1 MKHFFIYQ
9 EAFMRKII
17 VGSRRSKLAMTQ
29 TNWVI
34 DQLRK
39 IGAPFTFELKEIVTK
54 GDEILNVTLSKVGGK
69 GLFVKEIE
77 QAMLNKEIDI
87 AVHSMKDMPAVLP
100 DGLVI
105 GTIPER
111 EDPRDVLI
119 SKDNRSLRDLP
130 AGAIVGTSSLR
141 RKAQILSIRPDLEI
155 KWIRGNID
163 TRLKKLETE
172 EYDAII
178 LAAAGLSRMGWKAE
192 VVTEYLEPSDCI
204 PAVGQGALAI
214 ECRKDDEEILQWLA
228 KLNCPKTN
236 RAVQAERAFLNKI
249 GGSCQVPVGGYA
261 VINNENDVVLNAF
274 VASDNGKTIFKETVV
289 GKDAVTVGEEAG
301 ERLIERGAGK
311 LISEILKQL
320 D

>member
-1 MKHFFIYQ
+1 
-9 EAFMRKII
+9 MRKII

-34 DQLRK
+34 DQLKK

-77 QAMLNKEIDI
+77 QAMLKKEIDI

-119 SKDNRSLRDLP
+119 SKENRSLRDLP

-141 RKAQILSIRPDLEI
+141 RKAQILNIRPDLEI

-178 LAAAGLSRMGWKAE
+178 LAAAGLSRMGWQAE
-192 VVTEYLEPSDCI
+192 VVSEYLEPSDCI

-261 VINNENDVVLNAF
+261 VINAEDDVVLNAF
-274 VASDNGKTIFKETVV
+274 VASGNGKTIFKETVV
-289 GKDAVTVGEEAG
+289 GKDAVAVGEKAG
-301 ERLIERGAGK
+301 ERLMERGAGK
-311 LISEILKQL
+311 LISEILKEL
-320 D
+320 E

>member
-1 MKHFFIYQ
+1 
-9 EAFMRKII
+9 MRKII

-34 DQLRK
+34 DQLKK

-141 RKAQILSIRPDLEI
+141 RKAQILNIRPDLEI

-192 VVTEYLEPSDCI
+192 VVSEYLEPSDCI

-228 KLNCPKTN
+228 KINCPKTN

-261 VINNENDVVLNAF
+261 VINDENDVVLNAF
-274 VASDNGKTIFKETVV
+274 VASNNGKTIFKETVV

>member
-1 MKHFFIYQ
+1 
-9 EAFMRKII
+9 MRKII

-34 DQLRK
+34 DQLKK

-77 QAMLNKEIDI
+77 QAMLKKEIDI

-119 SKDNRSLRDLP
+119 SKENRSLRDLP

-141 RKAQILSIRPDLEI
+141 RKAQILNIRPDLEI

-178 LAAAGLSRMGWKAE
+178 LAAAGLSRMGWQAE
-192 VVTEYLEPSDCI
+192 VVSEYLEPSDCI

-261 VINNENDVVLNAF
+261 VINAEDDVVLNAF
-274 VASDNGKTIFKETVV
+274 VASGNGKTIFKETVV
-289 GKDAVTVGEEAG
+289 GKDAVAVGEKAG
-301 ERLIERGAGK
+301 ERLMERGAGK
-311 LISEILKQL
+311 LINEILKQL
-320 D
+320 E

>member
-1 MKHFFIYQ
+1 
-9 EAFMRKII
+9 MRKII

-34 DQLRK
+34 DQLKK

-100 DGLVI
+100 NGLVI
-105 GTIPER
+105 GSIPER
-111 EDPRDVLI
+111 EDPRDVII
-119 SKDNRSLRDLP
+119 SKHNHALRDLP

-141 RKAQILSIRPDLEI
+141 RKAQILNIRPDLEI

-163 TRLKKLETE
+163 TRLKKLEAE

-192 VVTEYLEPSDCI
+192 VVTEYLKPSDCI

-228 KLNCPKTN
+228 KLNCPKTS

-261 VINNENDVVLNAF
+261 VINDEDDVVLNAF
-274 VASDNGKTIFKETVV
+274 VASSNGKTIYKETI
-289 GKDAVTVGEEAG
+289 VGEDAEAVGIEAG
-301 ERLIERGAGK
+301 KRLLERGAGK
-311 LISEILKQL
+311 LINEILKQL

>member
-1 MKHFFIYQ
+1 MIHFFIYQ

-34 DQLRK
+34 DQLKK

-119 SKDNRSLRDLP
+119 SKENRSLRDLP

-141 RKAQILSIRPDLEI
+141 RKAQILNIRPDLEI

-192 VVTEYLEPSDCI
+192 VVSEYLEPSDCI

-261 VINNENDVVLNAF
+261 VINAEDDVVLNAF
-274 VASDNGKTIFKETVV
+274 VASGNGKTIFKETVV

-301 ERLIERGAGK
+301 ERLMERGAGK

>member
-1 MKHFFIYQ
+1 
-9 EAFMRKII
+9 MRKII

-34 DQLRK
+34 DQLKK
-39 IGAPFTFELKEIVTK
+39 IGAPFTFDLKEIVTK

-119 SKDNRSLRDLP
+119 SKEDRSLRDLP

-141 RKAQILSIRPDLEI
+141 RKAQILNIRPDLEI

-178 LAAAGLSRMGWKAE
+178 LAAAGLSRMGWQAE
-192 VVTEYLEPSDCI
+192 VVSEYLEPSDCI

-261 VINNENDVVLNAF
+261 VINDEDNVVLNAF
-274 VASDNGKTIFKETVV
+274 VASGNGKTIFKETVV
-289 GKDAVTVGEEAG
+289 GKDAVTVGEKAG
-301 ERLIERGAGK
+301 ERLMERGAGK